1 MNNQLQTPAIKKL
14 DGTNYKEWAFDVGL
28 VLRQK
33 MCWGITTGTET
44 EPDGPTPAVLAQ
56 DGTTQTEIPAK
67 RASAEWLSWSQ
78 RREIATSTILLTMER
93 HMQQKY
99 MDFDEPYTLWEK
111 IKGDYVTK
119 IKKNSYTIRKEL
131 YGVRLEDAGSV
142 EAYAQR
148 VQQAIDQ
155 FNLTAEEDS
164 EKMSDREHSFF
175 LLNGIN
181 PASSDWSVTLQLIQD
196 RIESESLDRKP
207 EEVLLKLLARET
219 ELRKNK
225 GIPSDTLLYTKGSK
239 IQRSSTIQRIIRR
252 RSVRTANGR
261 AMRSRTVSGSSE
273 ASLPAASHRRKRRR
287 TRVRRAARLRRQL

>member
-1 MNNQLQTPAIKKL
+1 
-14 DGTNYKEWAFDVGL
+14 
-28 VLRQK
+28 
-33 MCWGITTGTET
+33 
-44 EPDGPTPAVLAQ
+44 
-56 DGTTQTEIPAK
+56 
-67 RASAEWLSWSQ
+67 
-78 RREIATSTILLTMER
+78 
-93 HMQQKY
+93 MQQKY

-131 YGVRLEDAGSV
+131 YSVRLEDAGSV

-164 EKMSDREHSFF
+164 EKMSDREHPFF

-225 GIPSDTLLYTKGSK
+225 GIPSDTLLYTKVSK
-239 IQRSSTIQRIIRR
+239 KFK
-252 RSVRTANGR
+252 
-261 AMRSRTVSGSSE
+261 E
-273 ASLPAASHRRKRRR
+273 AVQFRE
-287 TRVRRAARLRRQL
+287 